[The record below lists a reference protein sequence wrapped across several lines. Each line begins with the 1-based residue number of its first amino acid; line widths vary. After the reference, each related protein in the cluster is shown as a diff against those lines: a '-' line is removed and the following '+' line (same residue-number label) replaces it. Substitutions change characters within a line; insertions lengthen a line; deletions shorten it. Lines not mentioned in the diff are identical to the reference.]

1 MKNFL
6 KGLILGGILGLLF
19 APKRGSELRNDL
31 MNYAEEIRDDV
42 MDTATTYKDIAQE
55 AGSSIKDTTAEAA
68 SSIHATFNDSFD
80 HIKDDVVAATEVVQE
95 ENSSNDS
102 SN

>member
-1 MKNFL
+1 MKNFF
-6 KGLILGGILGLLF
+6 KGLMLGGILGLLF
-19 APKRGSELRNDL
+19 APKRGVDLRNDL
-31 MNYAEEIRDDV
+31 MGYAEDIRDDV

-68 SSIHATFNDSFD
+68 STIQATFHDSVD

-95 ENSSNDS
+95 ETSAD
-102 SN
+102 